1 MRYCP
6 KSFGN
11 RDVRH
16 RNVLCI
22 YYIQKIGQPQCRSD
36 KLFVNIREADTAH
49 RRKTALPTGAGGREK
64 PEIQI
69 PDTALQPCRER
80 LREYEDQKVIAR
92 RALRALQVLS

>member
-22 YYIQKIGQPQCRSD
+22 YYIQKSGQPQCRSD

-49 RRKTALPTGAGGREK
+49 RRKTPCQPVRAGREK
-64 PEIQI
+64 LEIQI
-69 PDTALQPCRER
+69 PGTA
-80 LREYEDQKVIAR
+80 IA
-92 RALRALQVLS
+92 AMPGTVEGI

>member
-22 YYIQKIGQPQCRSD
+22 YYIQKSGQPQCRSD
-36 KLFVNIREADTAH
+36 KLFVNIRSRQDGHDAQTEN
-49 RRKTALPTGAGGREK
+49 ALPTGAGRARKAG
-64 PEIQI
+64 
-69 PDTALQPCRER
+69 DTDSRHSFAAMPGTVEGL
-80 LREYEDQKVIAR
+80 
-92 RALRALQVLS
+92 